1 MAKRKPIM
9 IDGEIR
15 EVETDLTLAD
25 IVAPEVQ
32 SVVTHNGLV
41 PRSDFIRVAVPEGFE
56 TNLSAINKGGSTNVR
71 VTRQHLPL

>member
-32 SVVTHNGLV
+32 SVVTHNGLI
-41 PRSDFIRVAVPEGFE
+41 PRSEFKQVPIPEGFE
-56 TNLSAINKGGSTNVR
+56 QNLSGINRG
-71 VTRQHLPL
+71 

>member
-9 IDGEIR
+9 IDGGIR

-32 SVVTHNGLV
+32 SVVTKDGLIHRSEFTQV
-41 PRSDFIRVAVPEGFE
+41 PIPEGFE
-56 TNLSAINKGGSTNVR
+56 RNLSAINKGGSTNVR